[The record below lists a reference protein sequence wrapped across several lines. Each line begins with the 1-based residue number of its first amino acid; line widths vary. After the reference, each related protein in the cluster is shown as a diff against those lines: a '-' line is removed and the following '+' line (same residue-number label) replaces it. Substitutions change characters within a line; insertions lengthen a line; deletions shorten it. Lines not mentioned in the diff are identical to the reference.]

1 MSTATPVRPATS
13 AGAGRPITT
22 APSRFEPVILVF
34 TCNWCSYRAADL
46 AGTARMKYPPNV
58 RLVRLMC
65 SGRVDPT
72 FVLRAFADGADG
84 VVLTGCWPTDC
95 HYRLQNVKALRR
107 FILLRRMLEEMGIE
121 KERFQRFYAS
131 AAEGQQLAAA
141 FERITEEVRAIG
153 PLDWSGGAAPPPIS
167 RHLSVN
173 GALAALAAQAE
184 EPGSLLP
191 SLEDLDAESPG
202 TSEWLPPGLSRDASA
217 PPASDPASAE
227 VTA

>member
-1 MSTATPVRPATS
+1 MSAMATPVRTEAT
-13 AGAGRPITT
+13 AGKGRPVT
-22 APSRFEPVILVF
+22 AAPARFEPVILVF

-72 FVLRAFADGADG
+72 FVLRAYADGADG

-107 FILLRRMLEEMGIE
+107 FILLRRVLEGLGIE
-121 KERFQRFYAS
+121 PARFQRVYAS

-141 FERITEEVRAIG
+141 FERITEEVRALG
-153 PLDWSGGAAPPPIS
+153 PLDWAGGAPPPPPHGRVSANDAPAVPASYADLPAAPDPTGAAASSAAAAPP
-167 RHLSVN
+167 
-173 GALAALAAQAE
+173 AAPDTTA
-184 EPGSLLP
+184 
-191 SLEDLDAESPG
+191 
-202 TSEWLPPGLSRDASA
+202 
-217 PPASDPASAE
+217 AE
-227 VTA
+227 VMA